1 MKKRTILGALM
12 LIVGLVS
19 ATTVEGMLIGLPLVA
34 LGVYTALPVGLKA
47 RVPPGPVLSLR

>member
-47 RVPPGPVLSLR
+47 RVPSGPVLSLR